1 MTIRPRVFRRGP
13 APRARDRRGF
23 TLVELIVAIM
33 ILVVGLLALA
43 GTSALITRQMGTGAR
58 TTVAATVA
66 QARLDFFASM
76 DCTQLAIGG
85 ATTTG
90 TSSGR
95 GVTERW
101 VVTDGND
108 VKYVTDTVRI
118 AGQTRPLVYHSVIP
132 CRD

>member
-1 MTIRPRVFRRGP
+1 MTTGLRSRRRGP
-13 APRARDRRGF
+13 VPRARDRRGF

-43 GTSALITRQMGTGAR
+43 GTSALITRQMGTGAK
-58 TTVAATVA
+58 TTVAAAVA
-66 QARLDFFASM
+66 QARLDSLSSM
-76 DCTQLAIGG
+76 DCTLLAVGG

-90 TSSGR
+90 STSAR
-95 GVTERW
+95 GVSERW

-108 VKYVTDTVRI
+108 VKNVTDTVRI
-118 AGQTRPLVYHSVIP
+118 VGQTRPLIYQSVIP

>member
-1 MTIRPRVFRRGP
+1 
-13 APRARDRRGF
+13 
-23 TLVELIVAIM
+23 M

-58 TTVAATVA
+58 TTVAAAVA
-66 QARLDFFASM
+66 QARLDSLASM
-76 DCTQLAIGG
+76 NCTLLASAG
-85 ATTTG
+85 TTTG
-90 TSSGR
+90 STSGR

-108 VKYVTDTVRI
+108 VKIVTDTVRI